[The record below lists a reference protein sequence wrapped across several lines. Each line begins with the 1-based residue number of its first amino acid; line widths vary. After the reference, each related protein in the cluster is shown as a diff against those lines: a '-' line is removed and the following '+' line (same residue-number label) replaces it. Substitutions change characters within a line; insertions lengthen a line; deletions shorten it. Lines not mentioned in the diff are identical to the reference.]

1 MKWREMANEDERCW
15 HELGKFVISR
25 SLFVAG
31 LCLLT
36 ACANSPLKEALHG
49 DIDSDEPVQVP
60 AVQADLQWQPAWQD
74 AGRVWHSRTFPGKKA
89 TLYTAATLD
98 GREVVYGDS
107 QNSASMMRQK
117 FRIEPDAIGKISFAW
132 KVPQLIPGAD
142 MGLRDHDDSPVRV
155 MLAFE
160 GDRGRLSMKDAMLS
174 ELARTLTG
182 EEMPYAT
189 LMYVWCNSRA
199 PGSLVTSP
207 RTDRIRSIVV
217 ESGPKHL
224 NQWLDYR
231 RDIQADF
238 ELAFGEKP
246 GALIGVAIM
255 SDSDNTQS
263 ETRAW
268 YGEVRITPAALAQ
281 AAQRQ

>member
-1 MKWREMANEDERCW
+1 M
-15 HELGKFVISR
+15 LQV
-25 SLFVAG
+25 
-31 LCLLT
+31 
-36 ACANSPLKEALHG
+36 
-49 DIDSDEPVQVP
+49 DIN
-60 AVQADLQWQPAWQD
+60 WQPAWQN
-74 AGRVWHSRTFPGKKA
+74 AGTAWHSRTFPGKKA
-89 TLYTAATLD
+89 TQYTAARLD
-98 GREVVYGDS
+98 GREAIYGES
-107 QNSASMMRQK
+107 HSSASMLRQR
-117 FRIEPDAIGKISFAW
+117 FHIEPLALGQIGFSW
-132 KVPQLIPGAD
+132 KVPQLIPGAN

-189 LMYVWCNSRA
+189 LMYVWCNHRA
-199 PGSLVTSP
+199 PGSVIISP

-217 ESGPKHL
+217 ESGPKRL
-224 NQWLDYR
+224 NQWLDYQ
-231 RDIQADF
+231 RDIQTDF

-263 ETRAW
+263 EARAW
-268 YGEVRITPAALAQ
+268 YGAVHIAPAVLTQ
-281 AAQRQ
+281 AAQR